1 MAFTSFRICKTFEAF
16 KSTVSKLKENQE
28 LVNTPDFT
36 LNYFLKPQRLESS
49 DEVKL

>member
-16 KSTVSKLKENQE
+16 KSTVSELKESQQ

-36 LNYFLKPQRLESS
+36 LNYLLKPHRLESS
-49 DEVKL
+49 DEAKL